1 MEQLPVEKVPKT
13 RKDGAKYRARQLF
26 YQLPRQDFSTKYAKF
41 LKEEAKQSF
50 FDLSQERVENVVGI
64 GMPCFLSQYFQ
75 RFSFLFCLDAQNSS
89 WKFDG
94 SHIQQCEANCFFS

>member
-1 MEQLPVEKVPKT
+1 MDQLPAEKVPKT

-50 FDLSQERVENVVGI
+50 FDLSQERTENVVGI
-64 GMPCFLSQYFQ
+64 GMPCFLSQQFQ
-75 RFSFLFCLDAQNSS
+75 CDSPSCCLDTEIAS
-89 WKFDG
+89 WQFDR
-94 SHIQQCEANCFFS
+94 SQ